1 MHTPLTISGT
11 SLLWTPTLEQFLN
24 KQISVELYNF
34 ATYERLCCFFSHG
47 SEGYPNLAKY
57 FRNEADEELKH
68 ARMLMDYQ
76 VKRGGKVDNLTI
88 GTVDI
93 SQLDNSESK
102 VVDAYKLA
110 LELEKATYLSLYE
123 IHESIKDPH
132 FQDLIEDM
140 LGEQLE
146 GQKVLNDIIQKLET
160 GGPTAS
166 YIHETIELKQ
176 DD

>member
-1 MHTPLTISGT
+1 MYTPLALSGNC
-11 SLLWTPTLEQFLN
+11 SLWTPAFEELLN
-24 KQISVELYNF
+24 QQISIELYNF

-76 VKRGGKVDNLTI
+76 VRRGGKVDNLTI

-93 SQLDNSESK
+93 SKLDSSESK

-110 LELEKATYLSLYE
+110 LELEKTTYLSLYH
-123 IHESIKDPH
+123 IHESINDPH
-132 FQDLIEDM
+132 FQDLLEEM
-140 LGEQLE
+140 MGEQLE
-146 GQKVLNDIIQKLET
+146 GQKVLNDTIQKLEK

-166 YIHETIELKQ
+166 YIHETMELKQ